1 MLRGISWVNIQGTFV
16 NLEFCV
22 HNRGLT
28 FHKLDEVLHILLP
41 NPHAD
46 QMKNIWSLCSK
57 NKCLLAN
64 YLAQHLCYSPSPP
77 PPFFFKNLSLLTLL
91 ICSRIFPFKTYMN
104 LPFLTETTCISVPH
118 FSYILNP
125 NLVQFIC
132 SKDRFKSLVISFYG
146 ILSSSAS
153 YK

>member
-1 MLRGISWVNIQGTFV
+1 MLPKTVSITFYIHRIRHTMLRGISWVNIQGTFV

-77 PPFFFKNLSLLTLL
+77 PPFFFKKPFFVNFAYMLSHISIQDLHESPLSNRNNLHLCTTLL
-91 ICSRIFPFKTYMN
+91 LYS
-104 LPFLTETTCISVPH
+104 ES
-118 FSYILNP
+118 
-125 NLVQFIC
+125 
-132 SKDRFKSLVISFYG
+132 
-146 ILSSSAS
+146 
-153 YK
+153 